1 MVVHGLFRPFRA
13 WVSWGNL
20 TQGDASLYPGL
31 SHFAPLGLR
40 KGGLGTRLGARGR
53 GGEILCF
60 LGGGKGEVV
69 MAFGTRVHRV
79 FPWWSVL
86 EPQRGGL
93 R

>member
-40 KGGLGTRLGARGR
+40 KGGLGKGLGASLGLDFHVF
-53 GGEILCF
+53 GWVM
-60 LGGGKGEVV
+60 LGG
-69 MAFGTRVHRV
+69 
-79 FPWWSVL
+79 
-86 EPQRGGL
+86 
-93 R
+93 